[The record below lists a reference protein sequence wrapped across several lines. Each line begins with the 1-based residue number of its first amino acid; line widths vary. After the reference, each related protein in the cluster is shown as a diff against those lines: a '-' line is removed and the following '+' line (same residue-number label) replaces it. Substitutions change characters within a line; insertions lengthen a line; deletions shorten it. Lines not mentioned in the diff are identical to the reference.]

1 LQKKKKV
8 GKPTGGVV
16 YWRREKKMQNIFVKL
31 GSMRKVRLG
40 SMSQR
45 NISKITGLE
54 RELAL
59 GHLQSQG
66 WQMVANRDAIQ
77 KTFLFKDFNE
87 SWGFMSRSAL
97 VAESMNHHPEWF
109 NVYNKV
115 DVTLSTHDC
124 DGLSLNDIALANQME
139 NFASHYSK

>member
-1 LQKKKKV
+1 MQSFLGQSLIKRSV
-8 GKPTGGVV
+8 G
-16 YWRREKKMQNIFVKL
+16 L
-31 GSMRKVRLG
+31 S

-45 NISKITGLE
+45 SISKITGLE

-66 WQMVANRDAIQ
+66 WKMVANRDAIQ
-77 KTFLFKDFNE
+77 KTFRFKDFNE

-115 DVTLSTHDC
+115 EVILSTHDC
-124 DGLSLNDIALANQME
+124 DGLSVNDIALAKQME
-139 NFASHYSK
+139 TFASQNSNSK